1 MRAAWWDVPWW
12 LSFFWHL
19 EHIILWA
26 LIYIYLYY
34 LNGRTRIACLM
45 FWSKLICNHA
55 TTFQTY
61 CLSYMQFVTIFYV
74 CCVSSNKLLNIAA
87 SLHKSV
93 ICHCLIGADLNIHVE
108 FKHLFVPK
116 RTVSASFEKNCQRTV
131 RSSWVDRPPFKMFGH
146 PNICLIISKLYP
158 TYSIYYI
165 LVLMLKSILL

>member
-1 MRAAWWDVPWW
+1 
-12 LSFFWHL
+12 
-19 EHIILWA
+19 
-26 LIYIYLYY
+26 
-34 LNGRTRIACLM
+34 
-45 FWSKLICNHA
+45 
-55 TTFQTY
+55 
-61 CLSYMQFVTIFYV
+61 MQFVTIFCV

-146 PNICLIISKLYP
+146 PNICLIISKIV
-158 TYSIYYI
+158 SYI
-165 LVLMLKSILL
+165 FYLLHSSNNVEIHFVIGYCAAGNKCSMITL